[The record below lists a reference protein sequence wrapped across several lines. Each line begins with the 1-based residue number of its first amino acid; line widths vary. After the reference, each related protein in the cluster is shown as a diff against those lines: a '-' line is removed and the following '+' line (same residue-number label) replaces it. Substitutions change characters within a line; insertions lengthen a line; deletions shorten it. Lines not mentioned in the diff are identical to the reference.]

1 MALVYAH
8 PGALVRLVTRSS
20 GHALAVALWEGADAV
35 VTSRMTDLEV
45 RAVLA
50 GALRLG
56 KIEARAHAEALSRW
70 ETVRPGLWLVDP
82 TPAVLAR
89 AVEHTAT
96 HPLRASDCLHL
107 ACAELVGGRVD
118 LGEDPEPRVLA
129 GETGQP
135 AATASAAPAARA
147 AGADLLVLAW
157 EPAFAEAG
165 RAEGLVVLP

>member
-45 RAVLA
+45 RAVLG

-70 ETVRPGLWLVDP
+70 ETVCPGLWLVDP
-82 TPAVLAR
+82 APAVLAR
-89 AVEHTAT
+89 AVEHSAT

-107 ACAELVGGRVD
+107 ACAELVGGRID
-118 LGEDPEPRVLA
+118 LGEDLEPRDREGQA
-129 GETGQP
+129 GQP
-135 AATASAAPAARA
+135 AATTAAQASTTAP
-147 AGADLLVLAW
+147 GADLLVLAW